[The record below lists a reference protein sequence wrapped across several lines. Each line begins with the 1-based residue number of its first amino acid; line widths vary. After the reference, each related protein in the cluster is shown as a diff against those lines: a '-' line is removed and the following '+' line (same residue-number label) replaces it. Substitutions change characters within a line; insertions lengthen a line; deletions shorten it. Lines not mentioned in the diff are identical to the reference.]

1 MAASQEAHDARTT
14 GPGRQALIDAA
25 ISVVARRGLR
35 GLTYRAVAEEAGVT
49 HALVTHHF
57 GSRDAF
63 IREVFNVS
71 TREASAA
78 VFDEEEPLD
87 RFAANLPRLVAEE
100 DELLRFQFELM
111 LEAQRRPELRETII
125 RIGSEIE
132 ATIEARLERLGCGDE
147 DGSLARFV
155 HAVVDGLLL
164 QQIVYRRPG
173 DTESGLE
180 ILRELLA
187 TRTDR

>member
-1 MAASQEAHDARTT
+1 MAASKEAHDARTT
-14 GPGRQALIDAA
+14 GYGRQALIDAA
-25 ISVVARRGLR
+25 IAVVARKGLR

-63 IREVFNVS
+63 IQELFDIS
-71 TREASAA
+71 TREAAA
-78 VFDEEEPLD
+78 GVFDEAEPLH
-87 RFAANLPRLVAEE
+87 RFAANLPRLVEEE

-111 LEAQRRPELRETII
+111 LEARRRPVLRETIA

-132 ATIEARLERLGCGDE
+132 AAIEAQLERLGCSDE

-155 HAVVDGLLL
+155 HAAVDGLLL
-164 QQIVYRRPG
+164 QQIVYGRG

-187 TRTDR
+187 TRTAG